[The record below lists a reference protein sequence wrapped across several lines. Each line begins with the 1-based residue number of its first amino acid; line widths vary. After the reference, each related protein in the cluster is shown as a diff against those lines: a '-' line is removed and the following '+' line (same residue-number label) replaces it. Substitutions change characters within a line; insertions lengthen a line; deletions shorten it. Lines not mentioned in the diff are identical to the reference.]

1 MIDILFEKNNSRVIA
16 LDNGKI
22 IGECNYIL
30 VNDNTWNIIHTG
42 VRNEYQGQGIA
53 RKLIECVI
61 ENANDLNKKVI
72 AECSY
77 AKKVI
82 NNDLKNIVKQYLEVF
97 PEEKERQNMINDYL
111 SSTSDPFDWDDFNGH
126 LVAGGIIYAEK
137 EKKFLMLEHRDL
149 DMFLH
154 PGGHIDKTDKNVLF
168 AAKREIREET
178 GLDNLNIVSLSDDE
192 LIPFD
197 IDTHYVEVN
206 QRLNLPAHYHFEFR
220 YLFKLEEIIEIIID
234 KSESRS
240 FKWISLEELE
250 KDEKY
255 NIIVNKIK
263 SLNIL

>member
-1 MIDILFEKNNSRVIA
+1 MYRFHFHLLWYKVTPVLLTFSQLFQAFSFSSTAV
-16 LDNGKI
+16 G
-22 IGECNYIL
+22 L

-137 EKKFLMLEHRDL
+137 EKKFHLSLM
-149 DMFLH
+149 FQT
-154 PGGHIDKTDKNVLF
+154 K
-168 AAKREIREET
+168 
-178 GLDNLNIVSLSDDE
+178 
-192 LIPFD
+192 
-197 IDTHYVEVN
+197 
-206 QRLNLPAHYHFEFR
+206 
-220 YLFKLEEIIEIIID
+220 
-234 KSESRS
+234 
-240 FKWISLEELE
+240 
-250 KDEKY
+250 
-255 NIIVNKIK
+255 
-263 SLNIL
+263 